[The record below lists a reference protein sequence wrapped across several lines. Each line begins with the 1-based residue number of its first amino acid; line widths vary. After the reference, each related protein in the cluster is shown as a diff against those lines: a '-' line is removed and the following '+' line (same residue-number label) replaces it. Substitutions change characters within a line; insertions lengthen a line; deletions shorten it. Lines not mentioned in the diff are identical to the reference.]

1 LELEVVRLEGRT
13 PLIFMTLPPTS
24 KDTNETVLMYGHL
37 DKQPPLTSAWKEG
50 LGPHTPVIKD
60 GKLYGRGGADD
71 GYSTFAAIN
80 SVIALHEQGVPHGRI
95 VVMIEA
101 CEESGSPDLPYYVD
115 HLEKRIG
122 VPSLIIC
129 LDSGCGNYEQFWLTT
144 SLRGLVVGT
153 LKVSILEEAA
163 HSGHASGIV
172 PDTFRIARHLISR
185 VEDEKTGKIIP
196 DDFYCTIPEDRK
208 RQIKLCSEALGHQIY
223 KEFAWT
229 HGAGPVSH
237 DINELI
243 TNRTWHPQLAIIGA
257 DGLPACAE
265 GGNVLRTSTSIKL
278 SLRIP
283 PGVEPSK
290 AAQALKQLLEKDV
303 PYGAKVQ
310 FTIEKASTGWN
321 SPPLA
326 EWLEKSINNASNT
339 YFKKPAN
346 FIGEGGSIPFMGMLG
361 AKFPK
366 AQFVITGVLGPES
379 NAHGPNEML
388 HIGMGKGITACVASI
403 VADHCVEFSKKH

>member
-1 LELEVVRLEGRT
+1 
-13 PLIFMTLPPTS
+13 
-24 KDTNETVLMYGHL
+24 
-37 DKQPPLTSAWKEG
+37 
-50 LGPHTPVIKD
+50 
-60 GKLYGRGGADD
+60 
-71 GYSTFAAIN
+71 
-80 SVIALHEQGVPHGRI
+80 
-95 VVMIEA
+95 MIEA
-101 CEESGSPDLPYYVD
+101 CEESGSPDLPYYVE

-144 SLRGLVVGT
+144 SLRGLLVGT

-196 DDFYCTIPEDRK
+196 DNFYCTIPEDRK

-257 DGLPACAE
+257 DGLPTCAE

-283 PGVEPSK
+283 PAVEPSK
-290 AAQALKQLLEKDV
+290 AAQALKQILEKDV

-310 FTIEKASTGWN
+310 FTVEKASTGWN

-326 EWLEKSINNASNT
+326 EWLEKSINNASNA

-379 NAHGPNEML
+379 
-388 HIGMGKGITACVASI
+388 
-403 VADHCVEFSKKH
+403 F